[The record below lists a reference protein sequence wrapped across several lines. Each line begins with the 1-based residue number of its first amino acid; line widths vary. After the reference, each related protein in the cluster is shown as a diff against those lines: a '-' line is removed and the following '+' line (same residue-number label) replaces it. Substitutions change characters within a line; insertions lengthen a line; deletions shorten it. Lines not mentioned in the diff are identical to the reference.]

1 MTLGLR
7 IVGTRFSVLGA
18 QRSDA
23 RRWVCE
29 VVARASRTRFGG
41 LIFGSEGSQGLC
53 QMREPSYLLEVDDC
67 GDTVLVV
74 MMVIVLK
81 KCRHWFL
88 LIIMLYSQCFNVLPS
103 PWRAHVLRN
112 PILNFITAVA

>member
-7 IVGTRFSVLGA
+7 IVGTRFSVLGL

-29 VVARASRTRFGG
+29 VVARASRIRFGG
-41 LIFGSEGSQGLC
+41 LISGSEGLQGLC

-67 GDTVLVV
+67 DDTVLVV
-74 MMVIVLK
+74 MIVLDVQ
-81 KCRHWFL
+81 KCGHWFL
-88 LIIMLYSQCFNVLPS
+88 LIIMLYSHCSN
-103 PWRAHVLRN
+103 A
-112 PILNFITAVA
+112 